1 MSSRSPRLGK
11 APSTVLG
18 AGVRVQTSCSPWWS
32 SLYGQSQ
39 DRWSWHQANP
49 QACYCSSRV
58 AALPFHRY
66 VCVCLCVCRL
76 FVSLSLPPH
85 IRCVC
90 VFVFVSLY
98 LCSRRHTS
106 THQWA
111 CQPCCFYSGCQQ
123 CWIGSVLSVCRTS
136 HVG

>member
-11 APSTVLG
+11 TPSTVLG

-66 VCVCLCVCRL
+66 VCVCV
-76 FVSLSLPPH
+76 
-85 IRCVC
+85 CVC
-90 VFVFVSLY
+90 VVCLSRSL
-98 LCSRRHTS
+98 CRHTS
-106 THQWA
+106 GVCVCSCLSPSISALAATH
-111 CQPCCFYSGCQQ
+111 PHISGHANHAAFTQGVNNA
-123 CWIGSVLSVCRTS
+123 GSVAF
-136 HVG
+136 